1 MDADTYIGERA
12 PFPKSK
18 NSHPRITT
26 ASATVV
32 VMNRPRRAIGIKSL
46 LLATACLTTPSL
58 AQDYPSKPVR
68 IVVAFSP
75 GAATDLMARAVAQ
88 RLSDVFG
95 VNVFVENRA
104 AGGGGTVG
112 SASVAKA
119 PADGYTLLMANNSTH
134 AVAPHIY
141 KNPGYDALR
150 DFAPVSLVG
159 WATLV
164 LVTHPALPV
173 TDVKGLIALAR
184 RRPGQLFFSS
194 SGTGTTPH
202 LSGELFKSM
211 AGVDIVHIPYK
222 GTGLGVIDLVGGQ
235 VQLAWVST
243 LTAQPF
249 VKQKRLRVLGVATL
263 KRTPMFPDVPTI
275 SESALPGYDMPNWV
289 GLLAPAQTPPEIVN
303 RLNGEIA
310 RWLAAPETQ
319 QKLLALGVDAE
330 GGTTASFGASLARV
344 HAQMGQIIKGSGIK
358 LE

>member
-1 MDADTYIGERA
+1 M
-12 PFPKSK
+12 
-18 NSHPRITT
+18 
-26 ASATVV
+26 
-32 VMNRPRRAIGIKSL
+32 KSL
-46 LLATACLTTPSL
+46 LLTAACLAAPAL
-58 AQDYPSKPVR
+58 AQDYPFKPVR

-112 SASVAKA
+112 SAAVAKA

-134 AVAPHIY
+134 AVAPHVY

-164 LVTHPALPV
+164 LVVHPALPV

-184 RRPGQLFFSS
+184 QRPGQLFFAS

-202 LSGELFKSM
+202 LAGELFKSM
-211 AGVDIVHIPYK
+211 AGVDLMHIPYK

-235 VQLAWVST
+235 VQLAWIST
-243 LTAQPF
+243 LTASPF

-263 KRTPMFPDVPTI
+263 KRTPLFPDVPTI
-275 SESALPGYDMPNWV
+275 AESALPGYDMPNWV

-319 QKLLALGVDAE
+319 QKLLAFGVDAE
-330 GGTTASFGASLARV
+330 GGTAASFGASLARA
-344 HAQMGQIIKGSGIK
+344 HAHMGQIIKRSGIR

>member
-1 MDADTYIGERA
+1 M
-12 PFPKSK
+12 
-18 NSHPRITT
+18 
-26 ASATVV
+26 
-32 VMNRPRRAIGIKSL
+32 KSL
-46 LLATACLTTPSL
+46 LLTAACFAAPAL
-58 AQDYPSKPVR
+58 AQDYPSRPVR
-68 IVVAFSP
+68 IVVAFAP
-75 GAATDLMARAVAQ
+75 GAATDLMGRAVAQ
-88 RLSDVFG
+88 RLSDVLG

-134 AVAPHIY
+134 AVAPHVY

-164 LVTHPALPV
+164 LVVHPALPV

-184 RRPGQLFFSS
+184 QRPGQLFFAS

-202 LSGELFKSM
+202 LAGELFKSM
-211 AGVDIVHIPYK
+211 AGVDLMHIPYK

-235 VQLAWVST
+235 VQLAWIST
-243 LTAQPF
+243 LTASPF
-249 VKQKRLRVLGVATL
+249 VKQKRLRVLGVGTL
-263 KRTPMFPDVPTI
+263 KRTPLFPDVPTI
-275 SESALPGYDMPNWV
+275 AESALPGYDMPNWV

-319 QKLLALGVDAE
+319 QKLLAFGVDAE
-330 GGTTASFGASLARV
+330 GGTTASFGAALARA
-344 HAQMGQIIKGSGIK
+344 HAHMGQIIKRSGIR

>member
-1 MDADTYIGERA
+1 MR
-12 PFPKSK
+12 
-18 NSHPRITT
+18 
-26 ASATVV
+26 
-32 VMNRPRRAIGIKSL
+32 SL
-46 LLATACLTTPSL
+46 LLTAACLAAPAL

-68 IVVAFSP
+68 IVVPFAP
-75 GAATDLMARAVAQ
+75 GAATDLMGRAVAQ
-88 RLSDVFG
+88 RLSDVLG

-134 AVAPHIY
+134 AVAPHVY

-184 RRPGQLFFSS
+184 QRPGQLFFAS

-202 LSGELFKSM
+202 LAGELFKSM
-211 AGVDIVHIPYK
+211 AGVDLTHIPYK

-235 VQLAWVST
+235 VQLAWIST
-243 LTAQPF
+243 LTASPF
-249 VKQKRLRVLGVATL
+249 VKQKRLRVLGVGTL
-263 KRTPMFPDVPTI
+263 KRTPLFPDVPTI
-275 SESALPGYDMPNWV
+275 AESALPGYDMPNWV

-319 QKLLALGVDAE
+319 QKLLAFGVDAE
-330 GGTTASFGASLARV
+330 GGTTASFGAALARA
-344 HAQMGQIIKGSGIK
+344 HAQMGQIIKRSGIR